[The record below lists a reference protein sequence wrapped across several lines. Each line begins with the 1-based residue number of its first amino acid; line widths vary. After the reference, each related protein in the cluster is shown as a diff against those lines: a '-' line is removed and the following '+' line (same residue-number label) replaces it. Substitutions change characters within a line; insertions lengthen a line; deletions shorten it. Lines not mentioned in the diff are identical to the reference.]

1 MSTIKK
7 IIEGASVRQTTTSM
21 EIADVYYLDD
31 LSPGEQMQEDALATP
46 GVPQM
51 GDYHPRQSTLKVQSR
66 EVEATG
72 GQFSATVRVTY
83 SNAQPSGGGGNSG
96 GPQTPDDPA
105 RASVGATVQAQESE
119 FDSSGT
125 QIIIDGFNITNQDG
139 ASVTYAQQTQS
150 IQVLQPQVTRRYTRI
165 ETQDPQAL
173 ALAYVGHTNSNTWNA
188 GDPYTWMCTAVN
200 GETDDYGLTWTV
212 TYDFQYQSQY
222 RNGTQWGW
230 RTLVTAIDST
240 TGKPA
245 EGLELP
251 TGGDLK
257 GNGCRFVEA
266 YHTIDF
272 RNLNLA

>member
-83 SNAQPSGGGGNSG
+83 SNQQPSGGGGNSG

-105 RASVGATVQAQESE
+105 RVSVGATVQQAERD
-119 FDSSGT
+119 FDAAGI
-125 QIIIDGFNITNQDG
+125 QIIIPAWSTTNADNK
-139 ASVTYAQQTQS
+139 AVTYPRQTRS
-150 IQVLQPQVTRRYTRI
+150 VPVLVPQVTRRYTRI
-165 ETQDPQAL
+165 ETADPQSL
-173 ALAYVGHTNSNTWNA
+173 AMAYVGRVNSYRWNNGEATTWL
-188 GDPYTWMCTAVN
+188 CTGIN
-200 GETDDYGLTWTV
+200 GETDDDGLTWTV
-212 TYDFQYQSQY
+212 SYDFQYQ
-222 RNGTQWGW
+222 TQIVSGLERGW
-230 RTLVTAIDST
+230 QIIVTAIDPA
-240 TGKPA
+240 TGNPA
-245 EGLELP
+245 DGAEPPVGAQPSGLG
-251 TGGDLK
+251 T
-257 GNGCRFVEA
+257 RWVSA
-266 YHTIDF
+266 YNIADF